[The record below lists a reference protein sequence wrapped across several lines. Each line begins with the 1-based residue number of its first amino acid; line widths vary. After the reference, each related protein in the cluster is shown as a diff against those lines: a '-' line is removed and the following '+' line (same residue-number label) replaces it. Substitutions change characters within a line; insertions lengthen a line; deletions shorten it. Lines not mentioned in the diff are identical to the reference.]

1 VTGAAFGLPD
11 DMRRCGLCSVAL
23 WTWWETPDGR
33 AQWCTE
39 CALVVS
45 AQREANLRA
54 AAGAG
59 RRRNAG

>member
-1 VTGAAFGLPD
+1 MSAGAGFGLPA
-11 DMRRCGLCSVAL
+11 DMRRCDLCSVAL

-39 CALVVS
+39 CALVVTE
-45 AQREANLRA
+45 RRDANLRA

-59 RRRNAG
+59 RRFR